1 MPMNRRHFLALSCV
15 APLFPAQSVRA
26 AATST
31 FGGHAFGSY
40 WRITCREGSSTDR
53 LRARIA
59 TIIAS
64 VDAAMSPY
72 RPDSEIARFN
82 ASRSTDW
89 LAVSPHTQTVV
100 AAALHAARRCH
111 GSFDPT
117 VGPLVGRYGFG
128 PIGGSRHGNHRHL
141 AVRAGAIR
149 KDDAGLTLDLCG
161 IAKGHALDRMVV
173 ALDALGIT
181 DYLIE
186 LGGEVF
192 ARGRHPAGRRWQVAV
207 EDPRVESNAL
217 AHLVTLDAQAIA
229 TSGNKVNGYAL
240 SGHRYGHI
248 IDPLTQSA
256 TATNLLSVSVMAN
269 VAMLAD
275 ALATGMMAMGLE
287 RAGAFAHSEG
297 MDALLLARDGTGLK
311 SFPFGRFAGRM
322 LS

>member
-1 MPMNRRHFLALSCV
+1 MLMNRRRFLTLSCV
-15 APLFPAQSVRA
+15 APLFSSQSVRA
-26 AATST
+26 APTST

-40 WRITCREGSSTDR
+40 WRVSCRAADSADR
-53 LRARIA
+53 IRARIA
-59 TIIAS
+59 TVIDS

-72 RPDSEIARFN
+72 RSDSEIGRFN

-89 LAVSPHTQTVV
+89 APVSPHTQTVV
-100 AAALHAARRCH
+100 AAALHAARRCQ

-128 PIGGSRHGNHRHL
+128 PIAGSRHGSHQQL

-173 ALDALGIT
+173 ALDALGIG

-192 ARGRHPAGRRWQVAV
+192 ARGRHPAGRHWQVAV
-207 EDPRVESNAL
+207 EDPRAESNAL
-217 AHLVTLDAQAIA
+217 AHLVALDAQAVA

-240 SGHRYGHI
+240 SGRRYGHI
-248 IDPLTQSA
+248 IDPLAQSA
-256 TATNLLSVSVMAN
+256 TGTDLLSVSVMADA
-269 VAMLAD
+269 AMLAD

-287 RAGAFAHSEG
+287 KAGAFAHSEG
-297 MDALLLARDGTGLK
+297 IDALLLARDGKGLK
-311 SFPFGRFAGRM
+311 SLVFGRFAGRM